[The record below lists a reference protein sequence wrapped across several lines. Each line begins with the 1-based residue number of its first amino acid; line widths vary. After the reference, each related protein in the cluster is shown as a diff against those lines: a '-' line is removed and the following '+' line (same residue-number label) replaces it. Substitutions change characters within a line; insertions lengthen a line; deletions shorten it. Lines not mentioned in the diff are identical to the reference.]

1 MSTLLLAL
9 SAANRKLSVAL
20 AEIAKP
26 VKDAPG
32 VVTSTIAVSGFAAGF
47 QPLMVPSRVAKMK
60 IAGEPLFSSPVEPLA
75 TMPVGWPG
83 PLPPAVGIETLSGTL
98 DPLAS

>member
-9 SAANRKLSVAL
+9 SAANRKLSVAWV
-20 AEIAKP
+20 EIANP

-60 IAGEPLFSSPVEPLA
+60 IAGEPLTLKPDELLA
-75 TMPVGWPG
+75 TRPVGVPG
-83 PLPPAVGIETLSGTL
+83 PSPPAVGIETLSATL
-98 DPLAS
+98 VPLAS